1 MSKWFIVHV
10 RTGHEEKIKKLI
22 ESKLSNT
29 GNKTV
34 KQVIVP
40 TEDVAETL
48 KGEKTVKKRKFFPGY
63 LIVETED
70 NVDDATWYLI
80 KTTNGVFKVLGAG
93 TKPAPLG
100 AKEADNL
107 KQTIEERKT
116 KPVPKIEFNKGDKVE
131 IIDGPFVN
139 FTGIVEDINNEKER
153 LKISVSI
160 FGRSTILELNFW
172 QVEKV

>member
-1 MSKWFIVHV
+1 MSKWFIIHV

-22 ESKLSNT
+22 ESKLINA
-29 GNKTV
+29 GNAMV
-34 KQVIVP
+34 KQIIVP

-48 KGEKTVKKRKFFPGY
+48 KGEKIVKKRKFFPGY
-63 LIVETED
+63 LIAETED
-70 NVDDATWYLI
+70 SVDEFTWHLI
-80 KTTNGVFKVLGAG
+80 KTTNGVFNVLGAG

-100 AKEADNL
+100 EKEADSL

-116 KPVPKIEFNKGDKVE
+116 KPVPKVEFSKGDKVE

-139 FTGIVEDINNEKER
+139 FTGVVEDINNEKER
-153 LKISVSI
+153 LKVSVSI